1 MELLNTDD
9 IKKTDTWELFE
20 KGRDYLR
27 RMNVYTDTDLNYRM
41 YNGNQWE
48 GANIEGIEK
57 AQYNFIETIVNYKVS
72 TINQNLY
79 AIHFSSENFEQK
91 EFRKNDK
98 RVCELLDKKAAN
110 VWEKDQMD
118 QKVRTISDD
127 AAVNDEG
134 VLYTYYDEETQS
146 PINEVLNKNDIQY
159 CNEQS
164 SDIQSQPYIIISQ
177 RKPVTEI
184 KKIAEREG
192 ATAEELR
199 YIVSDSD
206 MYDQAGTD
214 AKYEKEDMVT
224 YVTKLWKEDGTVWYQ
239 SATKYV
245 DIEKP
250 KNTNLTL
257 YPIAHFVWKEK
268 KGWSRGEGEV
278 RGLIPN
284 QLELNKTLAR
294 SLLAIKQCA
303 YAQKVVNMDKVVNP
317 NAVNQVGGIIK
328 TKGGANVDDV
338 RNIFSYI
345 QPASMSTDV
354 SRVMNDLI
362 QITRELKNASEIATG
377 AINPEQ
383 ASGKAI
389 LAIQQASQQPLTKQ
403 AIGLKRFIEDVARIW
418 LDMWTIYTPN
428 GMQLEEDTT
437 DPETGEEYTQIVDVP
452 ASMLENLK
460 GTVRIDITPTS
471 PYDKYAR
478 ELSIENMFKAGMFN
492 IQKLPELKIY
502 ANLLQ
507 DDSTMPKQEI
517 LEAIDMM
524 EEEQERIAMIDN
536 QAKMMRQRANQF
548 LSGDVEEQATQINDI
563 QQQIAA
569 AQQ

>member
-1 MELLNTDD
+1 MELFDTND

-20 KGRDYLR
+20 EGRNYLR

-91 EFRKNDK
+91 EFRKNAK
-98 RVCELLDKKAAN
+98 KVCDLLDKKAAK

-118 QKVRTISDD
+118 LKVRTISDD

-134 VLYTYYDEETQS
+134 IMYSYYDEETQS
-146 PINEVLNKNDIQY
+146 PVNEVLNKNDVQY

-164 SDIQSQPYIIISQ
+164 SDIQSQPYIIISR
-177 RKPVTEI
+177 RKPVTII
-184 KKIAEREG
+184 KEIAEREG
-192 ATAEELR
+192 ATQEELR

-206 MYDQAGTD
+206 MQDQAGLD

-224 YVTKLWKEDGTVWYQ
+224 LVTKLWKQDGTVWFQ

-250 KNTNLTL
+250 KDTGLTL

-317 NAVNQVGGIIK
+317 SAVNQVGGIIK

-345 QPASMSTDV
+345 QPTSMSTDV
-354 SRVMNDLI
+354 SRVMSDLI
-362 QITRELKNASEIATG
+362 SITRELKNASEIATG

-403 AIGLKRFIEDVARIW
+403 AIGLKKFIEDLARIW
-418 LDMWTIYTPN
+418 LDMWTIYTPD
-428 GMQLEEDTT
+428 GMQLEEEVT
-437 DPETGEEYTQIVDVP
+437 DQETGEEYTQIVDVP

-492 IQKLPELKIY
+492 VQKLPELKIY

-524 EEEQERIAMIDN
+524 EEEQEKIAMIEA
-536 QAKMMRQRANQF
+536 QARMMQQRAGQF
-548 LSGDVEEQATQINDI
+548 LGGDVEQQAAMVNEAQNMVATQ
-563 QQQIAA
+563 Q
-569 AQQ
+569 

>member
-91 EFRKNDK
+91 EFRKNAK

>member
-1 MELLNTDD
+1 MD
-9 IKKTDTWELFE
+9 IEDLKDLPKTDTWELFE
-20 KGRDYLR
+20 TGRNYLR
-27 RMNVYTDTDLNYRM
+27 RMNVYSDTDLNYRM

-48 GANIEGIEK
+48 GANIQGIEK

-91 EFRKNDK
+91 EFRKNAK
-98 RVCELLDKKAAN
+98 KVCDLLDKKAAR

-118 QKVRTISDD
+118 TKIREISIDS
-127 AAVNDEG
+127 AVNDEG
-134 VLYTYYDEETQS
+134 VMFVYYDEDTQS
-146 PINEVLNKNDIQY
+146 PVNEVLNKNDIQFG
-159 CNEQS
+159 NEQS
-164 SDIQSQPYIIISQ
+164 SDIQSQPYIIISR
-177 RKPVTEI
+177 RKPVIAIKEI
-184 KKIAEREG
+184 AQKEG
-192 ATAEELR
+192 ATEEELR
-199 YIVSDSD
+199 YIVSDND
-206 MYDQAGTD
+206 MQDQAGVD
-214 AKYEKEDMVT
+214 AKYEKDDMVT
-224 YVTKLWKEDGTVWYQ
+224 YVTKMWKQDGTVWYQ

-250 KNTNLTL
+250 KDSGLSL
-257 YPIAHFVWKEK
+257 YPVDHMVWKDK

-278 RGLIPN
+278 RNLIPN

-303 YAQKVVNMDKVVNP
+303 YAQKVVNIDKIQNP
-317 NAVNQVGGIIK
+317 EAVNQVGGTIK
-328 TKGGANVDDV
+328 TQNGASVEDV
-338 RNIFSYI
+338 SKIFTYI

-354 SRVMNDLI
+354 SKVMSDLI
-362 QITRELKNASEIATG
+362 QITRELKNAGNIATG
-377 AINPEQ
+377 GINPEQ

-389 LAIQQASQQPLTKQ
+389 LAVQQASQQPLTEQ
-403 AIGLKRFIEDVARIW
+403 AIGLKKFIEGIARIW
-418 LDMWTIYTPN
+418 LDMWTKYTPD
-428 GMQLEEDTT
+428 GMKLEEDIT

-460 GTVRIDITPTS
+460 GVVRIDITPTS

-502 ANLLQ
+502 ADILP

-517 LEAIDMM
+517 LDAIEKM
-524 EEEQERIAMIDN
+524 EEEQQKIALIN
-536 QAKMMRQRANQF
+536 AQAQMMQQRANQF
-548 LSGDVEEQATQINDI
+548 LSGDVNQQAAIVNQAMNS
-563 QQQIAA
+563 QQ
-569 AQQ
+569 